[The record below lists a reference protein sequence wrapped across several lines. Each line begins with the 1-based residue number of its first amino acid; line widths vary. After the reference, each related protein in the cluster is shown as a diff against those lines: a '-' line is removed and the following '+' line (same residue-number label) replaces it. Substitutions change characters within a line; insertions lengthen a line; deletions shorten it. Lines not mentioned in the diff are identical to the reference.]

1 MTLRRCGLAPFA
13 LTGVLLIAGAAGCS
27 PGGRDRASD
36 IQNLNAISDDI
47 AAVTMTQSPT
57 SRTYDPNRPT
67 IFPRSNQSSYS
78 P

>member
-1 MTLRRCGLAPFA
+1 MTLLRCGLARLA
-13 LTGVLLIAGAAGCS
+13 LIGALLLGGAAGCATGA
-27 PGGRDRASD
+27 PERASD
-36 IQNLNAISDDI
+36 IQNLNAINDDI

-57 SRTYDPNRPT
+57 SRANDPNQPM

>member
-1 MTLRRCGLAPFA
+1 MTLLRRGLARVA
-13 LTGVLLIAGAAGCS
+13 LIGALLLGGAAGCAS
-27 PGGRDRASD
+27 GAPERASD

-57 SRTYDPNRPT
+57 SRPNDPNRPT